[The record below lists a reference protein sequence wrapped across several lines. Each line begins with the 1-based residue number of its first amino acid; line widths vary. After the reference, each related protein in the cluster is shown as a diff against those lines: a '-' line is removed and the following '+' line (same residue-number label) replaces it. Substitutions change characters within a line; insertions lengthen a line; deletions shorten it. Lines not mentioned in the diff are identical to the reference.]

1 MLVAAARRADTILL
15 MAKTDALSSG
25 TADSARRADT
35 VYATLRHA
43 IVHGD
48 LQPNQ
53 RLVEAELAEAL
64 SVSRTPVREVL
75 QRLLQDGL
83 VTSHR
88 RGWVVRE
95 HGSNEIRDIYAC
107 RAALEG
113 YAARLA
119 ALNAGEE
126 HLAELAA
133 ILDSADPRQMTR
145 EQMVDV
151 NERFHEAII
160 NACGN
165 PLLADLCRRS
175 RLYYFNRRVAQL
187 YTEDE
192 ARKSRAEHERLLG
205 ALQAREPDLAERIT
219 REHIEGA
226 LNVILTRD
234 EATTRRRLVGHG

>member
-1 MLVAAARRADTILL
+1 LSLAAPRRADTILS
-15 MAKTDALSSG
+15 MPKMGALSG
-25 TADSARRADT
+25 ETGDSARRADAL
-35 VYATLRHA
+35 YATLRHA

-48 LQPNQ
+48 LRPNQ

-75 QRLLQDGL
+75 QRLLLDGL

-95 HGSNEIRDIYAC
+95 HDADEIRDIYAC

-119 ALNAGEE
+119 ALNSSDEQ
-126 HLAELAA
+126 LAELGA
-133 ILDSADPRQMTR
+133 ILDAADPRAMTR
-145 EQMVDV
+145 EEMVDV

-165 PLLADLCRRS
+165 ELLAELCRRS

-187 YTEDE
+187 YTDE
-192 ARKSRAEHERLLG
+192 QAAKSRAQHERLLA
-205 ALQAREPDLAERIT
+205 ALQARDPELAEHIT
-219 REHIEGA
+219 REHIDAA
-226 LNVILTRD
+226 LDVILTRG
-234 EATTRRRLVGHG
+234 EVMNRRRIVGHA